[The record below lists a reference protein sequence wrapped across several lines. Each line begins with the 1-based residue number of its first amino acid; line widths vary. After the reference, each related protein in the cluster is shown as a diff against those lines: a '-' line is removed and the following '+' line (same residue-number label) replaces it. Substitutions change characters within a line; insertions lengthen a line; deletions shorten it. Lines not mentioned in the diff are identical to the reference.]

1 MCALPDLTG
10 AHSSDDGLGN
20 ANKVHH
26 IVVDCGGTTAQ
37 RRRILVNM
45 PLFLPNMHDAVKA
58 IIRGGAELQGMQLPN
73 PFHTL
78 DFCSQVDIEDTFF
91 SFKHLFNFD

>member
-1 MCALPDLTG
+1 MERGEYILDGGSSQDVCNAKFDGST
-10 AHSSDDGLGN
+10 SSDDGLGMP
-20 ANKVHH
+20 
-26 IVVDCGGTTAQ
+26 IRCITSSSTGGGTTAQ

-58 IIRGGAELQGMQLPN
+58 IIRGGAELQGMQFPN

-78 DFCSQVDIEDTFF
+78 DFLLTSGY
-91 SFKHLFNFD
+91 

>member
-1 MCALPDLTG
+1 MMALEMPIRCIT
-10 AHSSDDGLGN
+10 SSSTVE
-20 ANKVHH
+20 APK
-26 IVVDCGGTTAQ
+26 AQ
-37 RRRILVNM
+37 PRRILVNM

-58 IIRGGAELQGMQLPN
+58 IIRGGAELQGMQFPN

-91 SFKHLFNFD
+91 SFKHLFKSD